1 MDGPGVAPARMLC
14 PGEEAMIQ
22 VDALTRRFGDTVAL
36 DNVSFS
42 VNRGEIVGFL
52 GPNGAGKT
60 TAMRILTCSL
70 APTAGTARIAGYDVT
85 LESLAVRR
93 RIGFMPENVPLYPDN
108 SVHSFLRFVA
118 RLKGVAGREVQQ
130 HLGAIEERTGLTE
143 VRHKLVGHLS
153 RGYRQ
158 RVGLAQALVGDPDIL
173 VLDEPAAG
181 LDPQQNVEIRELV
194 RSFRGKKSVLL
205 SSHILNEVSLICQR
219 VLILDR
225 GRLVAEESPEILA
238 KRAEDLPCVALAW
251 EGPQE
256 EVRRA
261 LAQLPGVAEVI
272 ATDSGAD
279 VTLSGDPVVV
289 RPRLADA
296 VQSGGG
302 RLQSLTTRSVTL
314 EDLFLRLTGGRQ
326 EGGV

>member
-1 MDGPGVAPARMLC
+1 
-14 PGEEAMIQ
+14 MIQ

-42 VNRGEIVGFL
+42 VNHGEIVGFL

-108 SVHSFLRFVA
+108 SVHGFLCFVA
-118 RLKGVAGREVQQ
+118 RLKGVAGSGVQQ

-181 LDPQQNVEIRELV
+181 LDPQQNVEIRELI

-238 KRAEDLPCVALAW
+238 RRADTLPCVALVW
-251 EGPQE
+251 EGSQE

-272 ATDSGAD
+272 ATDSGAE

-289 RPRLADA
+289 RPRLADT

-302 RLQSLTTRSVTL
+302 RLQSLTTRSITL
-314 EDLFLRLTGGRQ
+314 EDLYLRLTGGRQ